1 MAEAKLL
8 NGMKLAG
15 QVGSSGKRSMRT
27 YTLVWQKPSYP
38 TPRTQP
44 MSLPVILIPANDPR
58 LRH

>member
-38 TPRTQP
+38 TPRTP
-44 MSLPVILIPANDPR
+44 THVLTSNPNPR
-58 LRH
+58 Q